1 MYEWNEAIQ
10 AMINWIEDNLTEDPT
25 LLCMSKQ
32 IGYSPYYC
40 STQFHKIVGMT
51 IKSYVAGRRLCRAT
65 IEIRDTSNRILDI
78 AIKYGY
84 SSQEALTRAFMSA
97 YGLSLIHI

>member
-40 STQFHKIVGMT
+40 ST
-51 IKSYVAGRRLCRAT
+51 
-65 IEIRDTSNRILDI
+65 
-78 AIKYGY
+78 
-84 SSQEALTRAFMSA
+84 
-97 YGLSLIHI
+97 